1 VTPTLVRVRET
12 ASTQDEL
19 HRLAE
24 EGAPTG
30 TAVIAETQVAGR
42 GSRGRGWV
50 SAPGGL
56 WLSVLWRGQPEVAQL
71 LSIRAGL
78 AVATLLDA
86 LGGMPPVR
94 LKWPNDV
101 IIDDAKVGGILCEGR
116 WGGADG
122 WVAVGLG
129 LNVTNPVPSD
139 ARFPPASLSQWRPD
153 LDAALLATP
162 VAAALARLPAASALT
177 TDELQAWKE
186 RDWLAG
192 RRLRAPV
199 TGLVGGIS
207 AAGRLLVDTGSG
219 RLELVASDG
228 IEV

>member
-1 VTPTLVRVRET
+1 VKARLVRLRET
-12 ASTQDEL
+12 PSTQDEV

-24 EGAPTG
+24 EGAPAG
-30 TAVIAETQVAGR
+30 TAVVAETQVAGR
-42 GSRGRGWV
+42 GSRGRNWV

-56 WLSVLWRGQPEVAQL
+56 WLSVLWRGPADVAQL

-78 AVATLLDA
+78 AIARVLDGV
-86 LGGMPPVR
+86 GGLPPVR

-116 WGGADG
+116 WGPANG

-129 LNVTNPVPSD
+129 LNVTNPLPSD
-139 ARFPPASLSQWRPD
+139 ARFRPAALAQWRPD
-153 LDAALLATP
+153 LDAAALAAP
-162 VAAALARLPAASALT
+162 VAAALGTLPAAPVLS
-177 TDELQAWKE
+177 DEELAAWRA

-192 RRLRAPV
+192 RVLRAPV
-199 TGLVGGIS
+199 TGRIS
-207 AAGRLLVDTGSG
+207 GVNSAGRLLVDNESG
-219 RLELVASDG
+219 RLEIVASDG

>member
-1 VTPTLVRVRET
+1 MTPALVRLRET

-24 EGAPTG
+24 AGAPVG
-30 TAVIAETQVAGR
+30 TAVVAETQVAGR
-42 GSRGRGWV
+42 GSRGRGWA

-56 WLSVLWRGQPEVAQL
+56 WLSVLWRGRPEAAQL

-86 LGGMPPVR
+86 LGGVPPVR
-94 LKWPNDV
+94 LKWPND
-101 IIDDAKVGGILCEGR
+101 IIVDDAKVGGILCEGR

-129 LNVTNPVPSD
+129 LNVTNQLPPD
-139 ARFPPASLSQWRPD
+139 ARFRPASLSQWRPD
-153 LDAALLATP
+153 LDAAALAAP
-162 VAAALARLPAASALT
+162 VAAALARLPAAATLSAE
-177 TDELQAWKE
+177 ELQAWKE

-192 RRLRAPV
+192 RRLLAPLP
-199 TGLVGGIS
+199 GLIGGIS
-207 AAGRLLVDTGSG
+207 PAGRLLVDTGNG
-219 RLELVASDG
+219 RLEIVASDG

>member
-1 VTPTLVRVRET
+1 VTAALVRLRET
-12 ASTQDEL
+12 PSTQDEL

-24 EGAPTG
+24 EGAPAG
-30 TAVIAETQVAGR
+30 TAVVAERQAAGR
-42 GSRGRGWV
+42 GSRGRSWV

-56 WLSVLWRGQPEVAQL
+56 WLSVLWRGPADVAQL

-78 AVATLLDA
+78 AVASVLDG
-86 LGGMPPVR
+86 LGGLPPVR

-116 WGGADG
+116 WGAENS

-129 LNVTNPVPSD
+129 LNVTNPLPAD

-153 LDAALLATP
+153 LDAGSLAGPMARALG
-162 VAAALARLPAASALT
+162 RLPATPALSG
-177 TDELQAWKE
+177 DELEAWRQ

-192 RRLRAPV
+192 RILRAPV
-199 TGLVGGIS
+199 TGRVSGVTS
-207 AAGRLLVDTGSG
+207 AGRLLVDNDTG
-219 RLELVASDG
+219 RLEIVASDG

>member
-1 VTPTLVRVRET
+1 MRLRET
-12 ASTQDEL
+12 PSTQDEL

-24 EGAPTG
+24 EGAPAG
-30 TAVIAETQVAGR
+30 TAVVAETQVAGR

-56 WLSVLWRGQPEVAQL
+56 WLSVLWRGPADVAQL

-78 AVATLLDA
+78 AVATVLDGI
-86 LGGMPPVR
+86 GGLPPVR

-116 WGGADG
+116 WGAANS

-129 LNVTNPVPSD
+129 LNVTNPLPSD

-153 LDAALLATP
+153 LDASALAAP
-162 VAAALARLPAASALT
+162 VAAALGGLPATPRLS
-177 TDELQAWKE
+177 DEELGAWRE

-192 RRLRAPV
+192 KRLRAPV
-199 TGLVGGIS
+199 GGVIGGMNS
-207 AAGRLLVDTGSG
+207 AGRLLVDTDAG

>member
-1 VTPTLVRVRET
+1 MTPQLVRLRET

-24 EGAPTG
+24 EGAPAG
-30 TAVIAETQVAGR
+30 TAVVAETQQAGR

-56 WLSVLWRGQPEVAQL
+56 WLSVLWRGQPDVAQL

-78 AVATLLDA
+78 AVAALLDS
-86 LGGMPPVR
+86 LGGLPPAR

-101 IIDDAKVGGILCEGR
+101 IVDDAKVGGILCEGR
-116 WGGADG
+116 WGAVNG

-139 ARFPPASLSQWRPD
+139 ARFPPASLAQWRPD
-153 LDAALLATP
+153 LDAAAMAVP
-162 VAAALARLPAASALT
+162 VVAALRRLPPDPVLSS
-177 TDELQAWKE
+177 DELAAWGE
-186 RDWLAG
+186 RDWLLG
-192 RRLRAPV
+192 RKLRAPA
-199 TGLVGGIS
+199 TGVIRGMS
-207 AAGRLLVDTGSG
+207 AAGRLLVDTDAG

>member
-1 VTPTLVRVRET
+1 
-12 ASTQDEL
+12 
-19 HRLAE
+19 
-24 EGAPTG
+24 
-30 TAVIAETQVAGR
+30 
-42 GSRGRGWV
+42 
-50 SAPGGL
+50 L

-207 AAGRLLVDTGSG
+207 AAGRLLVEPGTG

>member
-1 VTPTLVRVRET
+1 VTTLVRLRET

-24 EGAPTG
+24 DAAPAG
-30 TAVIAETQVAGR
+30 TAVVAESQVAGR

-56 WLSVLWRGQPEVAQL
+56 WLSVLWRGQPDVAQL

-78 AVATLLDA
+78 AVADLLDG
-86 LGGMPPVR
+86 LGGLPPVK
-94 LKWPNDV
+94 LKWPND
-101 IIDDAKVGGILCEGR
+101 IIVDDAKVGGILCEGR
-116 WGGADG
+116 WGAVNG

-129 LNVTNPVPSD
+129 LNVTNPLPSD
-139 ARFPPASLSQWRPD
+139 ARFRPASLSQWRPD
-153 LDAALLATP
+153 LDAAALAAP
-162 VAAALARLPAASALT
+162 VAAALGRLPAMSALSA
-177 TDELQAWKE
+177 DELEAWHQ

-192 RRLRAPV
+192 RTLRAPV
-199 TGLVGGIS
+199 KGVIGGMS
-207 AAGRLLVDTGSG
+207 AAGRLLVDTDAG

>member
-1 VTPTLVRVRET
+1 MTTLVRLRET

-24 EGAPTG
+24 EGAPAG
-30 TAVIAETQVAGR
+30 AAVVAESQVAGR

-56 WLSVLWRGQPEVAQL
+56 WLSVLWRGQPDVAQL

-78 AVATLLDA
+78 AVADLLDG
-86 LGGMPPVR
+86 LGGLPPVK
-94 LKWPNDV
+94 LKWPND
-101 IIDDAKVGGILCEGR
+101 IIVDDAKVGGILCEGR
-116 WGGADG
+116 WGAING

-129 LNVTNPVPSD
+129 LNVTNPLPSD
-139 ARFPPASLSQWRPD
+139 ARFRPASLSQWRPD
-153 LDAALLATP
+153 LDAAALAAP
-162 VAAALARLPAASALT
+162 VAAALGRLPATPALSA
-177 TDELQAWKE
+177 DELEAWHQ
-186 RDWLAG
+186 RDWLVG
-192 RRLRAPV
+192 RTLRAPV
-199 TGLVGGIS
+199 KGVIGGMS
-207 AAGRLLVDTGSG
+207 SAGRLLVDTDAG

>member
-1 VTPTLVRVRET
+1 VTPQLVRLRET

-19 HRLAE
+19 HRLAAA
-24 EGAPTG
+24 GAPAG
-30 TAVIAETQVAGR
+30 TAVVSETQTAGR
-42 GSRGRGWV
+42 GSRGRGWA

-56 WLSVLWRGQPEVAQL
+56 WLSVLWRGQPDVAQL

-78 AVATLLDA
+78 AVASLLDS
-86 LGGMPPVR
+86 LGGVPPAR

-101 IIDDAKVGGILCEGR
+101 IVDDAKVGGIQCEGR
-116 WGGADG
+116 WGGANG

-129 LNVTNPVPSD
+129 LNVTNPVPPD
-139 ARFPPASLSQWRPD
+139 ARFPAAALSRWRPD
-153 LDAALLATP
+153 LDASAMAVP
-162 VAAALARLPAASALT
+162 VVAALSRLAVEPVLSSE
-177 TDELQAWKE
+177 ELEAWKA

-199 TGLVGGIS
+199 TGVITGMS
-207 AAGRLLVDTGSG
+207 AAGRLLVDTGAG

>member
-1 VTPTLVRVRET
+1 MPAVVRLRET

-24 EGAPTG
+24 AGAPTG
-30 TAVIAETQVAGR
+30 TAVVADTQVSGR

-78 AVATLLDA
+78 AMATLLDA
-86 LGGMPPVR
+86 LGGLPPVR
-94 LKWPNDV
+94 LKWPNDMIV
-101 IIDDAKVGGILCEGR
+101 DDAKVGGILCEGR

-139 ARFPPASLSQWRPD
+139 ARFRPASLSQWRPD
-153 LDAALLATP
+153 LDAPALAAP
-162 VAAALARLPAASALT
+162 VAAALARLPAAGTLSAE
-177 TDELQAWKE
+177 ELQAWRE

-199 TGLVGGIS
+199 TGLIGGITPT
-207 AAGRLLVDTGSG
+207 GRLLVETGEG

>member
-1 VTPTLVRVRET
+1 MTSLLRLRET

-24 EGAPTG
+24 EGAPAG
-30 TAVIAETQVAGR
+30 TAVVAESQVAGR

-56 WLSVLWRGQPEVAQL
+56 WLSVLWRGQPDVAQL

-78 AVATLLDA
+78 AVAALLDG
-86 LGGMPPVR
+86 LGGLPPTR

-101 IIDDAKVGGILCEGR
+101 IVDDAKVGGILCEGR
-116 WGGADG
+116 WGAVNG

-129 LNVTNPVPSD
+129 LNVTNPLPSD

-153 LDAALLATP
+153 LDAAALAAP
-162 VAAALARLPAASALT
+162 VAAALGRLDGGSTLSA
-177 TDELQAWKE
+177 DELGAWRE

-199 TGLVGGIS
+199 KGSIGGIS
-207 AAGRLLVDTGSG
+207 PTGRLLVDTDAG

>member
-1 VTPTLVRVRET
+1 VSPPLVRLRET
-12 ASTQDEL
+12 PSTQDEL

-24 EGAPTG
+24 EGAPAG
-30 TAVIAETQVAGR
+30 TAVVAETQEAGR

-56 WLSVLWRGQPEVAQL
+56 WLSVLWRGPADVAQL

-78 AVATLLDA
+78 AVARVLDGI
-86 LGGMPPVR
+86 GGLPPVR

-116 WGGADG
+116 WGAANS

-129 LNVTNPVPSD
+129 LNVTNPLPSD

-153 LDAALLATP
+153 LDAPALAAP
-162 VAAALARLPAASALT
+162 VAAALSGLPATPRLS
-177 TDELQAWKE
+177 DEELGAWRE

-192 RRLRAPV
+192 KRLRAPV
-199 TGLVGGIS
+199 AGVIGGMS
-207 AAGRLLVDTGSG
+207 AAGRLLVDTDAG